1 VKKEEEM
8 EESMKDYAQFRP
20 QLNSIETVRIIEH

>member
-8 EESMKDYAQFRP
+8 EELMKDYVQFRP
-20 QLNSIETVRIIEH
+20 QLNSIET